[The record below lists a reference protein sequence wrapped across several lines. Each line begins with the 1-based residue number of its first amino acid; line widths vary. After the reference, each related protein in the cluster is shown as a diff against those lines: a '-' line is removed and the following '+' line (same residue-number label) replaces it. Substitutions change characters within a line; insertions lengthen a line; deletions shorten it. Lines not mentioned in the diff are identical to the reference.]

1 MEDQSHTFYRV
12 SLEARDV
19 TGIVGKEVTATCNA
33 TFDGFSPEIEDNL
46 FLIEVLNGTEVYYR
60 PENISARGDMMVIDR
75 ESSGTYR
82 ISLIYSNTSIPE
94 GARGR
99 TDHWKCGVRDPI
111 TEKYT
116 AVPFSVLL
124 ERNCKPG
131 TGFVALNS
139 TECLKCPENTFS
151 DRSACRNC
159 PEGEISKSGSVECRQ
174 EQDWGTAV
182 YYVFAGVGAALLI
195 IIVLSIGA
203 VICSR
208 RRRGKRRSGAGDVVI
223 SNPTSKN
230 NVNLSRT
237 AV

>member
-1 MEDQSHTFYRV
+1 MQCYFRW
-12 SLEARDV
+12 
-19 TGIVGKEVTATCNA
+19 I
-33 TFDGFSPEIEDNL
+33 FSPEIEDNL

-60 PENISARGDMMVIDR
+60 PENISARGDMMLIDR
-75 ESSGTYR
+75 ETSGTYQ

-111 TEKYT
+111 TEEYT
-116 AVPFSVLL
+116 AVPFSVLV
-124 ERNCKPG
+124 ERNCKAG

-159 PEGEISKSGSVECRQ
+159 PEGEISKSGSVECRL
-174 EQDWGTAV
+174 ERDWGTAV

-208 RRRGKRRSGAGDVVI
+208 RRKGKRRSGAGDVVI